1 MVVLGGLVQIKSYSE
16 LNEDKI
22 ADEGYLELPLESED
36 YREIC
41 MTGLAWTATFSILP
55 VQTVV
60 AQ

>member
-1 MVVLGGLVQIKSYSE
+1 MVVLGGLDQIRPYSE
-16 LNEDKI
+16 LNEDKV

-41 MTGLAWTATFSILP
+41 MTGLTFSILP
-55 VQTVV
+55 VRAVV